1 MKSYLAVMK
10 DALLALEADRAM
22 NRSAW
27 GRGVVMYA
35 QEMVD
40 HFETEYNYG
49 LKDFTP
55 SVKNLEKVLLNGAEN
70 WHEYS
75 WGGSS
80 LIYDCDIAKRL
91 CSPSELKKT
100 KGGLNRPNGR
110 EDWLDVQER
119 ALRQAFRALWHRCNW
134 FDQVFEE
141 DD

>member
-1 MKSYLAVMK
+1 MKSYLEVMK

-22 NRSAW
+22 HRCAW
-27 GRGVVMYA
+27 RRGVVMYA

-40 HFETEYNYG
+40 HFEIEYNHG

-55 SVKNLEKVLLNGAEN
+55 SMKNLEKVLLNGAEN
-70 WHEYS
+70 WHQYS
-75 WGGSS
+75 WGG
-80 LIYDCDIAKRL
+80 LALTCDRDIAARL
-91 CSPSELKKT
+91 CSPSVLKKT

-119 ALRQAFRALWHRCNW
+119 ALRQAFHALWRRCNS
-134 FDQVFEE
+134 FVPVFEE